1 MLFLGLAAVAQAAN
15 LVSPVT
21 LQSRRAE
28 LRKALPD
35 GVIVLFGRTDK
46 EADEL
51 RSGFFQEPNF
61 DYLTGWR
68 EPGAVLLLAPEGDNP
83 ETLFLPRRSPDR
95 EKWTGK
101 KMGPD
106 DPAVRDVTGFP
117 SVMPVEAFESHL
129 RRHLERN
136 SHIYTL
142 KQDPSAERLA
152 KLEPLREIED
162 VAPSLAKMRMRKS
175 AEELALIERATKVT
189 LDAHRAA
196 WQRAAPGVFE
206 YQIAA
211 SMGNV
216 YFDQGCERHAYS
228 PIIGSGPNSVILH
241 YAQNSRRMDQGEILL
256 MDVGAECSGY
266 VADVTRTIPVSGRF
280 SARQREIYEVV
291 LGAQKA
297 TIAQVKPGMTLA
309 RTAPNSLYKVA
320 FDYINSHG
328 KDLKGEPLG
337 KYFIHGIGHH
347 VGLEVHD
354 ASDPSAPLE
363 AGMIIAIEP
372 GIYIPEE
379 NMGIRIEDMILV
391 TETGSRVLS
400 AGLPKE
406 IVEIER
412 AVRK

>member
-1 MLFLGLAAVAQAAN
+1 
-15 LVSPVT
+15 
-21 LQSRRAE
+21 
-28 LRKALPD
+28 
-35 GVIVLFGRTDK
+35 
-46 EADEL
+46 
-51 RSGFFQEPNF
+51 
-61 DYLTGWR
+61 
-68 EPGAVLLLAPEGDNP
+68 
-83 ETLFLPRRSPDR
+83 
-95 EKWTGK
+95 
-101 KMGPD
+101 
-106 DPAVRDVTGFP
+106 
-117 SVMPVEAFESHL
+117 
-129 RRHLERN
+129 
-136 SHIYTL
+136 
-142 KQDPSAERLA
+142 
-152 KLEPLREIED
+152 
-162 VAPSLAKMRMRKS
+162 MRMRKS

-196 WQRAAPGVFE
+196 WQRAAPGLFE

-266 VADVTRTIPVSGRF
+266 VADVTRTIPVNGKF
-280 SARQREIYEVV
+280 SPRQREIYEVV

-309 RTAPNSLYKVA
+309 RTTPNSLYKVA
-320 FDYINSHG
+320 FEYINSHG
-328 KDLKGEPLG
+328 KDMKGEPLG

-354 ASDPSAPLE
+354 ASDPSLPLE